1 MDGMTVMY
9 CTYIINQVLIRLFR
23 NTGDP
28 AHRTYQSSERQTTDQ
43 KEFQSDASFVER
55 SLDSAAFLRNSERR
69 RTVSVCV
76 SLSVHPFISRPCWW
90 IYTVA
95 PALEYQTEE
104 VQRALWGRKDDARDS
119 ETRMYR
125 SLKGEA
131 KKGEGTR
138 QVCAVPS
145 ALRGDAE

>member
-1 MDGMTVMY
+1 MMY

-43 KEFQSDASFVER
+43 KEFQSDASFVEQ

-76 SLSVHPFISRPCWW
+76 SLSVHPFISRPC
-90 IYTVA
+90 
-95 PALEYQTEE
+95 
-104 VQRALWGRKDDARDS
+104 
-119 ETRMYR
+119 
-125 SLKGEA
+125 
-131 KKGEGTR
+131 
-138 QVCAVPS
+138 
-145 ALRGDAE
+145 